1 MPARHLVPE
10 RVRRHR
16 QAEHGAGVQGLE
28 RRRGR
33 VRAAAEPPHEQ
44 LTAPVSGHGQ
54 VRDPLGRR
62 EGGDVD
68 GVAAKDLDAS
78 TVGDVPEAHGPVGG
92 ARQEEVLH
100 PGASRKGE
108 RGDAVVV
115 AHERAREGGVAIGAR
130 RRRRRRFGGAF
141 VPDRRS
147 LASPVGSKED
157 DRVARGVRVDVVAP
171 HAPIGE
177 RGAVPVG
184 RGRDGDAVLNLR
196 SGRHR
201 PNYD

>member
-16 QAEHGAGVQGLE
+16 QAERGAGVQGLE
-28 RRRGR
+28 RLRRP
-33 VRAAAEPPHEQ
+33 VRAVNAAEPPHEQ

-54 VRDPLGRR
+54 VRDPRGRR

-68 GVAAKDLDAS
+68 GVASKDLDAS
-78 TVGDVPEAHGPVGG
+78 TVGDVPEAHGFIRG

-130 RRRRRRFGGAF
+130 RRRRRFGGAF
-141 VPDRRS
+141 VADRRS
-147 LASPVGSKED
+147 FASPVGSKED
-157 DRVARGVRVDVVAP
+157 DGVARGVRVDVVAP

-184 RGRDGDAVLNLR
+184 RGRDGDAVLILR

-201 PNYD
+201 PN